1 MIKIALVGN
10 IASGKSTVQNFLIS
24 RGYSVLDTDDVA
36 HKLLEE
42 SLEVKNAFKDYDV
55 FVDGAISRL
64 KLGQL
69 IFSDKEMKTMLE
81 NILHPLI
88 RKEIEKFFSL
98 NQTKKLVFVAI
109 PLLFEAG
116 MEDLFDKVLFVYTDD
131 KIRLERLM
139 KRNNYTRE
147 YAQIRMNSQISQD
160 EKFNKADYV
169 VYNNSTISELEAQ
182 LIKLLNE

>member
-1 MIKIALVGN
+1 MIRIALVGN

-24 RGYSVLDTDDVA
+24 RGYSVLDTDDIA
-36 HKLLEE
+36 HKLLED
-42 SLEVKNAFKDYDV
+42 SLEVKNVFKDYDV
-55 FVDGAISRL
+55 FENGVISRV

-69 IFSDKEMKTMLE
+69 IFSNKEMKTTLE

-88 RKEIEKFFSL
+88 RKEIEKFFNL
-98 NQTKKLVFVAI
+98 NQDKKSVFVAI
-109 PLLFEAG
+109 PLLFEAV

-131 KIRLERLM
+131 EIRLERLM

-160 EKFNKADYV
+160 EKINKADYII
-169 VYNNSTISELEAQ
+169 YNNSTINELEAQ